1 MKSMMKALVKEKSAP
16 GVVIKNIDIPQ
27 PGPNDVLVKVL
38 AASICGTDLHIYKW
52 DQWAASR
59 MKPPV
64 VIGHEMSG
72 IIVKVGSAVKNWH
85 KGDYVSLECHK
96 ICEQCYQCRTGQAH
110 ICRDYTIL
118 GVDFDGCF
126 AEYARVPEANLWRN
140 DQGIPPEV
148 ACLQDPVGNAVMA
161 AASTDIT
168 GKNLL
173 ITGCGAIGLFAVGVA
188 KVLGAYKIIA
198 VDINDYRLEIARQM
212 GASHIIN
219 PLKHNIVEEVLM
231 DTKGDGIDIVV
242 EMSGN
247 KQSLQDGLKTLKN
260 GGRLALLGLPEE
272 KICLDLT
279 NEIIFKGVTLAGI
292 TGRKIFETWYKTSAL
307 LNGILDVSPVIT
319 HQFKL
324 EQYEEAFTIMQSGQ
338 CGKIILYPN

>member
-1 MKSMMKALVKEKSAP
+1 MKRMMKALVKEKPAP
-16 GVVIKNIDIPQ
+16 GAVIRNIEIPQ
-27 PGPNDVLVKVL
+27 PGPHDVIVKVL

-52 DQWAASR
+52 DRWAASR
-59 MKPPV
+59 MKTPV

-72 IIVKVGSAVKNWH
+72 IIVKVGAAVKSWH
-85 KGDYVSLECHK
+85 KGDYISLECHK
-96 ICEQCYQCRTGQAH
+96 ICGQCYQCRTGQSH
-110 ICRDYTIL
+110 ICRDYTIQ

-126 AEYARVPEANLWRN
+126 AEYARVPESNLWRN
-140 DQGIPPEV
+140 DQGISPEV

-168 GKNLL
+168 GKNVL

-188 KVLGAYKIIA
+188 KVLGAYRIIA
-198 VDINDYRLEIARQM
+198 VDINDYRLKIAQQM
-212 GASHIIN
+212 GADHTIN

-231 DTKGDGIDIVV
+231 KTRGDGIDIVV
-242 EMSGN
+242 EMSGS
-247 KQSLQDGLKTLKN
+247 KQSLQEGLKTVRN
-260 GGRLALLGLPEE
+260 GGTVALLGLPEE
-272 KICLDLT
+272 NICLDLT

-324 EQYEEAFTIMQSGQ
+324 EQFEEAFKIMQSGQ

>member
-1 MKSMMKALVKEKSAP
+1 
-16 GVVIKNIDIPQ
+16 
-27 PGPNDVLVKVL
+27 
-38 AASICGTDLHIYKW
+38 HIYKW

-96 ICEQCYQCRTGQAH
+96 ICGQCYQCRTGQAH

-126 AEYARVPEANLWRN
+126 AEYARVPEANLWKN
-140 DQGIPPEV
+140 DPGIPPEV

-219 PLKHNIVEEVLM
+219 PLKHNFVEEVLIG
-231 DTKGDGIDIVV
+231 TKGDGIDIVV

>member
-1 MKSMMKALVKEKSAP
+1 MNSMMKALVKEKSAP
-16 GVVIKNIDIPQ
+16 GVVIRNIDIPQ

-52 DQWAASR
+52 DSWAASR

-72 IIVKVGSAVKNWH
+72 IIVKVGSAVKNWN
-85 KGDYVSLECHK
+85 KGDYASLECHK
-96 ICEQCYQCRTGQAH
+96 ICGQCYQCRTGQAH

-126 AEYARVPEANLWRN
+126 AEYARVPEANLWKN
-140 DQGIPPEV
+140 DQGIPPEI

-161 AASTDIT
+161 VASTDII
-168 GKNLL
+168 GKNVL
-173 ITGCGAIGLFAVGVA
+173 ITGCGAIGLFAVGIA
-188 KVLGAYKIIA
+188 RVLGASRIIT
-198 VDINDYRLEIARQM
+198 VDINDYRLKIAEQM
-212 GASHIIN
+212 GSTRTIN
-219 PLKHNIVEEVLM
+219 PLRQNIVEEVLL
-231 DTKGDGIDIVV
+231 DTKRNGVDVFV

-247 KQSLQDGLKTLKN
+247 KQSLHNGLKTVKN
-260 GGRLALLGLPEE
+260 GGQVALLGLPEE
-272 KICLDLT
+272 KICLDLA
-279 NEIIFKGVTLAGI
+279 NEIIFKGITLSGI
-292 TGRKIFETWYKTSAL
+292 TGRKIYETWYKTSAL

-319 HQFKL
+319 HKMKL
-324 EQYEEAFTIMQSGQ
+324 EQYEEAFRIMQSGQ